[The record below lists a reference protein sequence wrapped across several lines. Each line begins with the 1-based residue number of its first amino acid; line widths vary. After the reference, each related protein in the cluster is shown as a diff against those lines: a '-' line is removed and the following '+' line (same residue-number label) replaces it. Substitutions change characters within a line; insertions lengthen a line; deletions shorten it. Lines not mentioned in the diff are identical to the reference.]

1 MTVGF
6 HSVRLRFYIKQEL
19 RVLPKIPKS
28 ANADGKRTE
37 KKWKVK
43 HDINLD
49 ERVSRLE
56 DIIRTQNDLLIQLI
70 ERVGD
75 TFAKQAFSVE
85 ELMVRWGYEKSSVYK
100 IINEHSLTLLRGA
113 NGKPRKP
120 IAVLRA
126 SVLDYEN
133 GRTLQP
139 KNRRKPKPIP
149 NWAERPCLPKPEIK
163 SAFIGK
169 GVRLGEIR

>member
-1 MTVGF
+1 M
-6 HSVRLRFYIKQEL
+6 
-19 RVLPKIPKS
+19 
-28 ANADGKRTE
+28 
-37 KKWKVK
+37 
-43 HDINLD
+43 
-49 ERVSRLE
+49 E

-139 KNRRKPKPIP
+139 KEQ
-149 NWAERPCLPKPEIK
+149 AQ
-163 SAFIGK
+163 A
-169 GVRLGEIR
+169 

>member
-1 MTVGF
+1 MEA
-6 HSVRLRFYIKQEL
+6 K
-19 RVLPKIPKS
+19 P
-28 ANADGKRTE
+28 
-37 KKWKVK
+37 
-43 HDINLD
+43 DINLD

-133 GRTLQP
+133 DRTLQP

-163 SAFIGK
+163 SVFIGK